1 MRVLYNIFTNFLTL
15 LTNYFYLL
23 QSNKIKSTELS
34 CYTSPSHIKILVA
47 AQQILQKRKKKT
59 QFIYKKINLLLG
71 LQLCNSLDLLF
82 HLDLINARP
91 K

>member
-47 AQQILQKRKKKT
+47 AQQILQKNKEKNSIYLQEN
-59 QFIYKKINLLLG
+59 QFIIWFAT
-71 LQLCNSLDLLF
+71 LQ
-82 HLDLINARP
+82 
-91 K
+91 